1 MKNAVLKYTLK
12 ALCLTFIMSIVA
24 TGALAVHLT
33 HVQASVTLT
42 FGEKP
47 LTGVPMM
54 SESAIA
60 ADLETLALPIH
71 RKGR

>member
-1 MKNAVLKYTLK
+1 
-12 ALCLTFIMSIVA
+12 MSIVA

-60 ADLETLALPIH
+60 ADLETLALPVH